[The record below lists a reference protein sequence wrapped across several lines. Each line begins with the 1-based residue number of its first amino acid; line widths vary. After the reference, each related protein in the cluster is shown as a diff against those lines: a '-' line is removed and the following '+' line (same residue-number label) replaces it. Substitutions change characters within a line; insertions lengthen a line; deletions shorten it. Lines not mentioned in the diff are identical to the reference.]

1 MRSGILWAALQAFQ
15 AGLMVYI
22 IQSPVTYEVKNES
35 FVMACIIPLMFLMA
49 YFAFEIDVY
58 EREGK
63 ELK

>member
-1 MRSGILWAALQAFQ
+1 
-15 AGLMVYI
+15 MVYI
-22 IQSPVTYEVKNES
+22 ILSPVTTYEVKNES

-49 YFAFEIDVY
+49 CFAFEIDVD